1 MATQTA
7 YNHQVDVFRDA
18 EYPMMHDKVYLDHG
32 GTTIYAKSLIEEF
45 SAKMINNLFGNPHSA
60 SAPAMLSGHMCDEI
74 RLQALAFFNADPEH
88 FDLVFVQNATAAIKL
103 VGEAFCDLS
112 DSSSAGSFWY
122 GYHKDAHTSIVGV
135 RELTK
140 GTHHCFAND
149 DEVEDWLND
158 SKAAREVIKVE
169 ALPCLFAYPGQSNMT
184 GRRLPLNWAKKLRQ
198 STAPLHQNAY
208 TLLDAAALATATEID
223 LSDPESAPDFVALSF
238 YKIFGFPDLG
248 ALIIRKES
256 GHILS
261 WRKYFGGGTINAL
274 TVIGEPTKQRK
285 TTSLHDNLEDGTLPF
300 HSIIALGCAI
310 DVHKRLYG
318 SMKKISQHTS
328 YLAYRLYH
336 GMASLV
342 HYNGQPLCAIYNDVS
357 EGRCTYGDPITQGG
371 TLAFNLVRS
380 NGKFIGHSFVE
391 KQANDRGIFLRSGGL
406 CNSGGITS
414 YLKIESWQFMRAWSQ
429 GHRCGEA
436 GLDNINGKPTG
447 VVRVSL
453 GAMTTMK
460 DIDTFL
466 AFLESEYV
474 ETERVLQLA
483 RFDDLN
489 VHWGLETTISHDSGV
504 GSTTEVSRRQNVA
517 PHPQLRTMTS
527 SPNISTMR
535 AAPAVVLTRAFYEQ
549 RPGTATSTV
558 DLPRAP
564 TMSQRRPDTA
574 RHLVPLDSMR
584 HYNDFDG
591 PMGISPTTQLFIM
604 NPVTNLGTTSGNTK
618 QKGGFMKFLR
628 GRKSSQLKET

>member
-1 MATQTA
+1 M
-7 YNHQVDVFRDA
+7 V
-18 EYPMMHDKVYLDHG
+18 
-32 GTTIYAKSLIEEF
+32 
-45 SAKMINNLFGNPHSA
+45 NNLFGNPHSA

-103 VGEAFCDLS
+103 VGEAFRDLS
-112 DSSSAGSFWY
+112 ESSSAGSFWY

-158 SKAAREVIKVE
+158 SKVAREVIKAE

-184 GRRLPLNWAKKLRQ
+184 GRRLPLHWAKKLRQ

-208 TLLDAAALATATEID
+208 TLLDAAALATTTEID

-261 WRKYFGGGTINAL
+261 WRKYFGGGTVNAL
-274 TVIGEPTKQRK
+274 TVIGEATKQK
-285 TTSLHDNLEDGTLPF
+285 KDGSLHDNLEDGTLPF
-300 HSIIALGCAI
+300 HNIIALGCAI

-342 HYNGQPLCAIYNDVS
+342 HYNGQPLCAIYNDVPH
-357 EGRCTYGDPITQGG
+357 RCTYGDPITQGG

-406 CNSGGITS
+406 CNSGGITN

-460 DIDTFL
+460 DVDTFL
-466 AFLESEYV
+466 SFLETEYI
-474 ETERVLQLA
+474 ETKRVLQLA

-489 VHWGLETTISHDSGV
+489 GHWGLEDTINHDNGI
-504 GSTTEVSRRQNVA
+504 GSNTDVSRRRNVA
-517 PHPQLRTMTS
+517 PNPQLRPMTS

-535 AAPAVVLTRAFYEQ
+535 AVPAMMPAKTFYEQ

-558 DLPRAP
+558 DLPRAS
-564 TMSQRRPDTA
+564 TTSQRRPDTA
-574 RHLVPLDSMR
+574 RCLVPLDSMR
-584 HYNDFDG
+584 HYNNFDG
-591 PMGISPTTQLFIM
+591 NMGILPTTQVFVVG
-604 NPVTNLGTTSGNTK
+604 PSPTSRKIKKNGS
-618 QKGGFMKFLR
+618 FMKFLR
-628 GRKSSQLKET
+628 GRKFSQLKEH